1 MLFADAVVL
10 PASLLVA
17 AWLVS
22 PRVIDLLPT
31 WIWAIPLVVGLSGL
45 GLSGA
50 YRSVVRFMGF
60 ELVVTAFRA
69 LTLAAL
75 ALLLA
80 IVVVDNWPDALRV
93 SAAFWLLGMV
103 YVVGGRL
110 TVRWFLQ
117 ARNAAGDR
125 VVIYGA
131 GDAGAHLVTALRGRG
146 EFVPIAFID
155 DNLALHRSVINGLEV
170 HSAHELSSLIEEL
183 GVSRSLGCPACFS
196 RCLQC
201 RGVGV

>member
-1 MLFADAVVL
+1 MPRTQKRLVMLLADALAL
-10 PASLLVA
+10 PAGALAA

-22 PRVIDLLPT
+22 PVVIEFLPAWAWAVPVAVSLL
-31 WIWAIPLVVGLSGL
+31 VL

-69 LTLAAL
+69 LTLAAS
-75 ALLLA
+75 ALMLV
-80 IVVVDNWPDALRV
+80 IIGMDNWPDALRV

-117 ARNAAGDR
+117 ARNIAGEP
-125 VVIYGA
+125 VIIYGA

-146 EFVPIAFID
+146 AFMPIAFID
-155 DNLALHRSVINGLEV
+155 DNPALHSSVINGLEV
-170 HSAHELSSLIEEL
+170 YPPRELRNLIDAV
-183 GVSRSLGCPACFS
+183 GPGPA
-196 RCLQC
+196 
-201 RGVGV
+201 